1 MKILQNKKDGSGR
14 IMFTN
19 EEIEILKDKGYF
31 EVSAL
36 TLKQIGNHLV
46 HIATEINE
54 YLPEEHLSVR
64 SEEGEHI
71 QLEKKDRKI
80 THRF

>member
-1 MKILQNKKDGSGR
+1 MKILQNKRDGSGR
-14 IMFTN
+14 IIFTD
-19 EEIEILKDKGYF
+19 EEIEILNEKGYF
-31 EVSAL
+31 EITAL
-36 TLKQIGNHLV
+36 ALKQIGNHLV

-71 QLEKKDRKI
+71 QLEKKEIKKI
-80 THRF
+80 EK

>member
-1 MKILQNKKDGSGR
+1 MKILQNKRDGSGR
-14 IMFTN
+14 IIFTN
-19 EEIEILKDKGYF
+19 EEIEILNEKGYF
-31 EVSAL
+31 EITAL
-36 TLKQIGNHLV
+36 ALKQIGNHLV

-71 QLEKKDRKI
+71 QLEKKEIKKVEK
-80 THRF
+80 

>member
-1 MKILQNKKDGSGR
+1 MKIMQNKKDGSGR
-14 IMFTN
+14 IVFTD
-19 EEIEILKDKGYF
+19 EEIEILNNKGYF
-31 EVSAL
+31 EITAL
-36 TLKQIGNHLV
+36 ALKQIGNHLV

-71 QLEKKDRKI
+71 QLEKKEIKKI
-80 THRF
+80 EK

>member
-1 MKILQNKKDGSGR
+1 MKILQNKRDGSGR
-14 IMFTN
+14 IIFTD
-19 EEIEILKDKGYF
+19 EEIEILNEKGYF
-31 EVSAL
+31 EITAL
-36 TLKQIGNHLV
+36 ALKQIGNHLV

-71 QLEKKDRKI
+71 QLEKKEIKKVEK
-80 THRF
+80 

>member
-1 MKILQNKKDGSGR
+1 MKILQNKRDGSGR
-14 IMFTN
+14 IIFTN
-19 EEIEILKDKGYF
+19 EEIEILNEKGYF
-31 EVSAL
+31 EITAL
-36 TLKQIGNHLV
+36 ALKQIGNHLV

-71 QLEKKDRKI
+71 QLEKKEIKKI
-80 THRF
+80 EK

>member
-1 MKILQNKKDGSGR
+1 MKILQNKRDGSGR
-14 IMFTN
+14 IVFTD
-19 EEIEILKDKGYF
+19 EEIEILNEKGYF
-31 EVSAL
+31 EITAL
-36 TLKQIGNHLV
+36 ALKQIGNHLV

-71 QLEKKDRKI
+71 QLEKKEIKKI
-80 THRF
+80 EK

>member
-1 MKILQNKKDGSGR
+1 MKILQNKRDGSGR
-14 IMFTN
+14 IIFTN
-19 EEIEILKDKGYF
+19 EEIEILNEKGYF
-31 EVSAL
+31 EITAL

-71 QLEKKDRKI
+71 QLEKKEIKKI
-80 THRF
+80 EK